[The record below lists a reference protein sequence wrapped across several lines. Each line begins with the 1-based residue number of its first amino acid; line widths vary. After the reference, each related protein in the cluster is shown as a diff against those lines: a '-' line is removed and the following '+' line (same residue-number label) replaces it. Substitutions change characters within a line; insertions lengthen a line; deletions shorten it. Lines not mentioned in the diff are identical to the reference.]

1 MKENLSILQVYI
13 RLILGMI
20 LTTLLFM
27 GGPYW
32 TVIGLYF
39 LFSGSL
45 RFCFFKKLITG

>member
-1 MKENLSILQVYI
+1 MKENLSALQVYI
-13 RLILGMI
+13 RLILGVI

-39 LFSGSL
+39 LLSGSL
-45 RFCFFKKLITG
+45 RFCFFKKLVTG